1 MKTHFTIEEV
11 AKQTGLT
18 AYTLRYYERI
28 GLIAAV
34 GRSTSG
40 QRRYAAS
47 DMAWIAF
54 LLRLRT
60 TQMPI
65 GMMQTFATL
74 RSHGD
79 ATIPARRQLL
89 ENHLQNTLASLE
101 AMRQSAHELEVKT
114 AHYKSIEQSTGHS
127 GTSCA
132 A

>member
-74 RSHGD
+74 RSRGD

-89 ENHLQNTLASLE
+89 ENHLQNTLANLE
-101 AMRQSAHELEVKT
+101 AMRQSAHELEVKIG
-114 AHYKSIEQSTGHS
+114 HYKSIEQSTGHN